1 MKKVKI
7 FYDNKPVIE
16 LETELEDFGYIIDT
30 LYTKYKDAIGFEI
43 KSLDKVK
50 KLGGINGM
58 QESN

>member
-7 FYDNKPVIE
+7 LYEDKPLVQF
-16 LETELEDFGYIIDT
+16 ETEIDDFQTIIEM

-50 KLGGINGM
+50 KK
-58 QESN
+58 